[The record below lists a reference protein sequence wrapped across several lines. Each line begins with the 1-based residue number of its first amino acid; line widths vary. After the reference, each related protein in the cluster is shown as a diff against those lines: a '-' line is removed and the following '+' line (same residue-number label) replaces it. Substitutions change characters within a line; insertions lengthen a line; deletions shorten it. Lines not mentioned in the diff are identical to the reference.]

1 MRRSILLALAAAT
14 LAGGAHAQSQ
24 TPKSQTYVAGHWS
37 EAAGDVSVTFQG
49 RRFVNHGLVAVGRLD
64 AATRDFKGDTLGSF
78 SGMALRS

>member
-24 TPKSQTYVAGHWS
+24 TPKSQAYVARHWS
-37 EAAGDVSVTFQG
+37 EAPGDVAVAFQG
-49 RRFVNHGLVAVGRLD
+49 KTFVNHGLVAVGRLD